1 MDNENNNDRVYPLI
15 SKEVNSTDKIFKPD
29 FSQKTGRELLAFYLQ
44 TNINELKTKYNIKD

>member
-29 FSQKTGRELLAFYLQ
+29 FSQ
-44 TNINELKTKYNIKD
+44 